1 VNKLHKYFGSVSAG
15 VLTLFKVTT
24 GGDDWVNIHDVVN
37 HLGPFYDA
45 LFIVFVGT
53 YFLAFLNVV
62 TATFCEKAMTLAVPT
77 TMELS
82 QARINKEYAD
92 AQELFELLTR
102 VLDDEGSHRISRHRF
117 DDFMS
122 HPEVEIYFE
131 VRGLKSTSAHRLF
144 KTLCEVQDT
153 DTLDFA
159 TFISACVKLDGT
171 ASTIDMHCQSVRALH
186 LHHKLSCM
194 TKELHEETKDI
205 HCILQKQVSDMVAKI
220 KHISESVTRRNDAL
234 SL

>member
-1 VNKLHKYFGSVSAG
+1 
-15 VLTLFKVTT
+15 
-24 GGDDWVNIHDVVN
+24 
-37 HLGPFYDA
+37 
-45 LFIVFVGT
+45 
-53 YFLAFLNVV
+53 
-62 TATFCEKAMTLAVPT
+62 MTLAVPT
-77 TMELS
+77 TMELIQS
-82 QARINKEYAD
+82 RINKEYAD

-144 KTLCEVQDT
+144 KTLCEVQNT

-171 ASTIDMHCQSVRALH
+171 AS
-186 LHHKLSCM
+186 
-194 TKELHEETKDI
+194 
-205 HCILQKQVSDMVAKI
+205 
-220 KHISESVTRRNDAL
+220 
-234 SL
+234 